1 MDNDLLDITKLR
13 RWRIWKLKLIDA
25 RLYFVSIFVGLLT
38 GLVAVPYHYLLQQ
51 LFNSRKLFFDGHYP
65 WYFHVLFFFTLWG
78 ILLCVNWMVKKMPLI
93 TGGGIPQTRAV
104 INGRITYKN
113 PLTQLIAKFTG
124 GILAISAGLSLGRE
138 GPCVQIGSYVGNIIS
153 KWGHVLAGERKQLL
167 AAGAGAGLAAA
178 FAAPLASSLLVIE
191 SIERFD
197 APKTAITTLL
207 AGVVAG
213 GVASLIFPFN
223 PYSQISAIAPQATF
237 IDQLK
242 LFLFLAVVISVF
254 GKIYSMFTLWCKD
267 FFTRLKHPPYM
278 KMLYLLII
286 AYTISLTEI
295 DLTGGGEQFLIMQ
308 AMHGYH
314 PVLWI
319 AAMMLIHL
327 IFTSLSFSSGL
338 PGGNFIPTLV
348 TGGLFGQII
357 ALLLVKYGFIETESI
372 SYIML
377 ISMVGFL
384 VAVVRTPLTGIVLI
398 TEITGHLDV
407 FYPSII
413 VGGLTYYFTEM
424 LQIKPFNVVLYDE
437 MISTPAFRT
446 EGRSSLFVEIMTGA
460 YFDGKEVDHLTLP
473 QRCIIKTIHRDR
485 KDLAPAGQTLIP
497 GDQVEIEIDSQD
509 IEKLYEPL
517 ISMANIYY
525 AHPCQSPRKEMP
537 HQESPGVAHQQNATL
552 SEVILS
558 GNIKSVGVAGHIVE
572 IGTPASQILGA
583 DLQISVHVP
592 ENVGY
597 QVLTVAVL
605 IRRGNRVI
613 ILAV

>member
-242 LFLFLAVVISVF
+242 LFLFLAVVISVL

-460 YFDGKEVDHLTLP
+460 YFDGKKVDHLTLP

-517 ISMANIYY
+517 VSMANIY
-525 AHPCQSPRKEMP
+525 
-537 HQESPGVAHQQNATL
+537 
-552 SEVILS
+552 
-558 GNIKSVGVAGHIVE
+558 
-572 IGTPASQILGA
+572 
-583 DLQISVHVP
+583 
-592 ENVGY
+592 
-597 QVLTVAVL
+597 
-605 IRRGNRVI
+605 
-613 ILAV
+613 

>member
-460 YFDGKEVDHLTLP
+460 YFDGKKVDHLTLP

-509 IEKLYEPL
+509 IEKLSNRLEKKCHTKNPPVWH
-517 ISMANIYY
+517 IY
-525 AHPCQSPRKEMP
+525 K
-537 HQESPGVAHQQNATL
+537 TL
-552 SEVILS
+552 
-558 GNIKSVGVAGHIVE
+558 H
-572 IGTPASQILGA
+572 
-583 DLQISVHVP
+583 
-592 ENVGY
+592 Y
-597 QVLTVAVL
+597 QKLY
-605 IRRGNRVI
+605 
-613 ILAV
+613 

>member
-286 AYTISLTEI
+286 DGDRLDRRRRAIPYHASDAWISPRFMDSGDDAHPLDIHVSLFLLRTAGREFHPYT
-295 DLTGGGEQFLIMQ
+295 
-308 AMHGYH
+308 
-314 PVLWI
+314 
-319 AAMMLIHL
+319 
-327 IFTSLSFSSGL
+327 
-338 PGGNFIPTLV
+338 
-348 TGGLFGQII
+348 
-357 ALLLVKYGFIETESI
+357 
-372 SYIML
+372 SY
-377 ISMVGFL
+377 
-384 VAVVRTPLTGIVLI
+384 RGIVRADHRLI
-398 TEITGHLDV
+398 IG
-407 FYPSII
+407 
-413 VGGLTYYFTEM
+413 
-424 LQIKPFNVVLYDE
+424 
-437 MISTPAFRT
+437 
-446 EGRSSLFVEIMTGA
+446 
-460 YFDGKEVDHLTLP
+460 EVWFH
-473 QRCIIKTIHRDR
+473 
-485 KDLAPAGQTLIP
+485 
-497 GDQVEIEIDSQD
+497 
-509 IEKLYEPL
+509 
-517 ISMANIYY
+517 
-525 AHPCQSPRKEMP
+525 
-537 HQESPGVAHQQNATL
+537 
-552 SEVILS
+552 
-558 GNIKSVGVAGHIVE
+558 
-572 IGTPASQILGA
+572 
-583 DLQISVHVP
+583 
-592 ENVGY
+592 
-597 QVLTVAVL
+597 
-605 IRRGNRVI
+605 
-613 ILAV
+613 

>member
-1 MDNDLLDITKLR
+1 
-13 RWRIWKLKLIDA
+13 
-25 RLYFVSIFVGLLT
+25 
-38 GLVAVPYHYLLQQ
+38 
-51 LFNSRKLFFDGHYP
+51 
-65 WYFHVLFFFTLWG
+65 
-78 ILLCVNWMVKKMPLI
+78 
-93 TGGGIPQTRAV
+93 
-104 INGRITYKN
+104 
-113 PLTQLIAKFTG
+113 
-124 GILAISAGLSLGRE
+124 
-138 GPCVQIGSYVGNIIS
+138 
-153 KWGHVLAGERKQLL
+153 
-167 AAGAGAGLAAA
+167 
-178 FAAPLASSLLVIE
+178 
-191 SIERFD
+191 
-197 APKTAITTLL
+197 
-207 AGVVAG
+207 
-213 GVASLIFPFN
+213 
-223 PYSQISAIAPQATF
+223 
-237 IDQLK
+237 
-242 LFLFLAVVISVF
+242 
-254 GKIYSMFTLWCKD
+254 
-267 FFTRLKHPPYM
+267 
-278 KMLYLLII
+278 MLYLLII

-437 MISTPAFRT
+437 MISTPAFRA

-517 ISMANIYY
+517 VSMANIY
-525 AHPCQSPRKEMP
+525 
-537 HQESPGVAHQQNATL
+537 
-552 SEVILS
+552 
-558 GNIKSVGVAGHIVE
+558 
-572 IGTPASQILGA
+572 
-583 DLQISVHVP
+583 
-592 ENVGY
+592 
-597 QVLTVAVL
+597 
-605 IRRGNRVI
+605 
-613 ILAV
+613 